1 MSNSAYVPPGWYPD
15 PSGAA
20 QSRWWDGTQ
29 WHEATQPTQQTA
41 APFAAEPQSYAALG
55 SGATGYTPFGA
66 NQYATT
72 PYSPMSQST
81 VPYGAAYDTM
91 GVDTNTVHIWILVA
105 MPLLSLVPYFFFDFG
120 AYMRASMDPATA
132 ATAMFSPSYLALLAG
147 SWGTY
152 LVTALFA
159 FLDWRALKQRIDRP
173 FHFAWVFL
181 YSPIYMIGRPIVA
194 RRRAGGGLGVI
205 WAYIASVVLATI
217 IGSAILF
224 SQMASVF
231 SDPTLFYPQ

>member
-1 MSNSAYVPPGWYPD
+1 MSNPTPVPAGWYPD

-29 WHEATQPTQQTA
+29 WLDATQALPYVA
-41 APFAAEPQSYAALG
+41 APA
-55 SGATGYTPFGA
+55 YTA
-66 NQYATT
+66 V
-72 PYSPMSQST
+72 PYSADATPS
-81 VPYGAAYDTM
+81 

-105 MPLLSLVPYFFFDFG
+105 LPLVSIIPFLFFDWNG
-120 AYMRASMDPATA
+120 YMRSAMDPATA
-132 ATAMFSPSYLALLAG
+132 ATAVFSPSYLALLAI

-152 LVTALFA
+152 FITALFA

-194 RRRAGGGLGVI
+194 RSRAGSGLGVI
-205 WAYIASVVLATI
+205 WAYIASLVIATVIAGIVV
-217 IGSAILF
+217 F
-224 SQMASVF
+224 SQMATLF
-231 SDPTLFYPQ
+231 SDPSLLSGY